1 MWSSVLLVLFGCH
14 GRITPVEQTEL
25 LLGTYVRIQL
35 YDINT
40 KKAEVVLQQAFREIA
55 RIDTLAGTFVE
66 PGELATIN
74 KTGTGRISP
83 ELKAIIEHALEVSGL
98 SQGEFDITVYPL
110 EQLWGFYTGNYLL
123 PAQSEIKQALKS
135 VGYTNIVLTGDSI
148 YLRNRARIDLGG
160 IAKGY
165 AVDRA
170 CEIIQANGI
179 RTGLVDA
186 GGDIRVF
193 GNKPGGKPWRIGIKN
208 PRGEG
213 IIKTVEVSD
222 QAITTSG
229 DYEKCFEID
238 HSRYHHILDPKT
250 GYPARPAISVTII
263 GPDALSADALATAV
277 FVLGPERGVK
287 LVESIPST
295 ECLIITEA
303 NGSLQF
309 FRSKGFKW

>member
-1 MWSSVLLVLFGCH
+1 MLSSILLVLFGCH

-35 YDINT
+35 YESNT
-40 KKAEVVLQQAFREIA
+40 KKAEAVLHQAFREIA

-66 PGELATIN
+66 QGELEKIN
-74 KTGTGRISP
+74 TTGTGRISP
-83 ELKAIIEHALEVSGL
+83 ELKAIIEHALAVSRL
-98 SQGEFDITVYPL
+98 SQGAFDITVYPL
-110 EQLWGFYTGNYLL
+110 EELWGFYTGNYHL
-123 PAQSEIKQALKS
+123 PAQSEIGQALKS
-135 VGYTNIVLTGDSI
+135 VGYTNVVLTGDSI
-148 YLRNRARIDLGG
+148 SLRNRARIDLGG

-170 CEIIQANGI
+170 CEIIKANGI

-193 GNKPGGKPWRIGIKN
+193 GKKPGGKPWRIGIKN
-208 PRGEG
+208 PRGNG

-229 DYEKCFEID
+229 DYEKYFEVD
-238 HSRYHHILDPKT
+238 HTRYHHIFDPTT
-250 GYPARPAISVTII
+250 GYPSQPAISVTII
-263 GPDALSADALATAV
+263 TRDAQSADALATAV
-277 FVLGPERGVK
+277 MVLGPERGLK
-287 LVESIPST
+287 LIESLPNTCGLIVT
-295 ECLIITEA
+295 EK
-303 NGSLQF
+303 NGTLQF